1 MEEGDFSQV
10 ILRNHT
16 GILLARRE
24 PLEKD
29 IFSYMPMPRTTD
41 YKGNEPLTFFLPY
54 ASLEVSFAT
63 CISVLER
70 TNKQP

>member
-1 MEEGDFSQV
+1 MQDGDFSQV

-16 GILLARRE
+16 GIMMARRE

-41 YKGNEPLTFFLPY
+41 YKGVVALSSFLTLV
-54 ASLEVSFAT
+54 EVSFAT
-63 CISVLER
+63 CVGVLER